1 MAEDS
6 TRTLKDLVAA
16 AQRGDARAQF
26 ELGRRHYHGN
36 GAPPDQATA
45 GRWFRR
51 AADQGHVVA
60 RIYLAELAGDDR
72 ARQAGTDAGFDRWLK
87 GAVDG
92 LRRSELKRRESLD
105 LADVLKAEQRNKR
118 GNVVLPVAIGMV
130 LAAAVGFAW
139 WFSSLPHHW

>member
-1 MAEDS
+1 MAEES

-26 ELGRRHYHGN
+26 ELGRRHYHGS
-36 GAPPDQATA
+36 GAPPDQAAA

-72 ARQAGTDAGFDRWLK
+72 GRQAGTDAGFDRWLK
-87 GAVDG
+87 GAVEG
-92 LRRSELKRRESLD
+92 MRRTELKRRETLD
-105 LADVLKAEQRNKR
+105 LADVLKAEQGRQR
-118 GNVVLPVAIGMV
+118 GQVALPLA
-130 LAAAVGFAW
+130 LAAVLTLAAGLAW
-139 WFSSLPHHW
+139 WFGSLPHHW